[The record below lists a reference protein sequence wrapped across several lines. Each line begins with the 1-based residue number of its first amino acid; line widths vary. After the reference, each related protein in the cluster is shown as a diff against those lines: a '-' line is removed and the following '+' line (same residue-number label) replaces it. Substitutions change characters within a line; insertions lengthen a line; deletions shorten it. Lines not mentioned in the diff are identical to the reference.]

1 VSRSRK
7 SKQRKARKRRL
18 ENLNH
23 ESPRKIRNENGA
35 SGSLLHPLE
44 PKTDGQAR
52 FLAAIK
58 SKPVV
63 VCDGPAGTGKTFIS
77 FGCALQAV
85 VHNSNIT
92 RIVIVRP
99 TITAGDEPSLGFLP
113 GTLDDKMAP
122 FLAPI
127 LRDSAPLLIKR
138 RKRTP
143 ADERFIERFGNER
156 SETAAILSKFDIE
169 IVPLHLM
176 RGRTFHN
183 AFVILDEAQ
192 NCSLADF
199 KLFLTR
205 IGKRSQV
212 VIEGDA
218 TQKDRTDG
226 ALPELVRRLD
236 GLDSVGIIQ
245 LTGADIIRNPIIS
258 DLIKRLDS

>member
-1 VSRSRK
+1 MPRSSK

-18 ENLNH
+18 EGLSH
-23 ESPRKIRNENGA
+23 ERPPQTQREP
-35 SGSLLHPLE
+35 LLHKIE
-44 PKTDGQAR
+44 PKTEGQAKYID
-52 FLAAIK
+52 AIK
-58 SKPVV
+58 SHPVV
-63 VCDGPAGTGKTFIS
+63 ICNGPAGTGKTFIS
-77 FGCALQAV
+77 FGCALQAY
-85 VHNSNIT
+85 VHDSHIT

-127 LRDSAPLLIKR
+127 LRDSAPLLIRR
-138 RKRTP
+138 RKRSP

-156 SETAAILSKFDIE
+156 NETAAMLSKFDIE

-218 TQKDRTDG
+218 TQKDRPNG
-226 ALPELVRRLD
+226 ALPELIRKLS
-236 GLDSVGIIQ
+236 GMGSVGIVE
-245 LTGADIIRNPIIS
+245 LSSSDIIRNPIIS
-258 DLIKRLDS
+258 ELIERLDGD